1 MDTYLI
7 GQTLI
12 PLTRQPEPG
21 EEILILLTSDEL
33 VKQPLICGLEH
44 VLHHTPS
51 ARDARV
57 CKAEVR
63 LDCLSGTVVT
73 PRHTR
78 GGEQISFG
86 YLLTKD
92 RAVLC
97 DDTGAAFSMVKRL
110 EKEKRWSEGGVGR
123 LFYEFLLLL
132 VAKDLHHLEEV
143 EDQLAGMEDQ
153 VLAGKLENF
162 NGQMANLRKEIL
174 GWNRYYAQLSDMAS
188 ELQENEND
196 FFSDSE
202 QRLFRILAQRIDR
215 LRNEAQ
221 LLREYG
227 LQVQEL
233 FQAEIDILQNRI
245 MRILTVV
252 TTVFMPLSLLVGWY
266 GMNFS
271 GMVELTW
278 KYGYPAMLLVS
289 ALIVLFCL
297 WIMKKKKFW

>member
-7 GQTLI
+7 GQTLT

-21 EEILILLTSDEL
+21 EAVLLLLTSDEL
-33 VKQPLICGLEH
+33 AKQPAVPGLEH
-44 VLHHTPS
+44 VLHHTPP

-63 LDCLSGTVVT
+63 RDCLCGTVAT

-86 YLLTKD
+86 YLLTQD

-97 DDTGAAFSMVKRL
+97 DDTGAAASMVKRL
-110 EKEKRWSEGGVGR
+110 VREKQWPEGGVGR
-123 LFYEFLLLL
+123 LFYECFLLLI
-132 VAKDLHHLEEV
+132 AKDLHHLEEV
-143 EDQLAGMEDQ
+143 EDQLAKLEDQ
-153 VLAGKLENF
+153 VLADKLTDF
-162 NGQMANLRKEIL
+162 NTQMAMLRKEIL
-174 GWNRYYAQLSDMAS
+174 GWNRYYTQLCDMAG
-188 ELQENEND
+188 ELQGNENG
-196 FFSDSE
+196 FFSRSE
-202 QRLFRILAQRIDR
+202 QRLFRILEQRTDR
-215 LRNEAQ
+215 LRSEAQ

-227 LQVQEL
+227 IQVQEL
-233 FQAEIDILQNRI
+233 FQAEIDIQQNRI

-252 TTVFMPLSLLVGWY
+252 TTVFLPLSLLVGWY

-278 KYGYPAMLLVS
+278 KYGYPAVIALS